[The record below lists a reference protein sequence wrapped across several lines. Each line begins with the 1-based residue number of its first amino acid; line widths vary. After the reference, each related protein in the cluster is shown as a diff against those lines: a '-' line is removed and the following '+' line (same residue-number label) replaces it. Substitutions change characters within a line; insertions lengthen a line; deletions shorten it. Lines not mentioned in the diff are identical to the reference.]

1 MQSRRLFQSDFYEIK
16 RWEINL
22 TPQRGRGEGYNDCFC
37 LLFVHSGRLAVELAA
52 QPYELY
58 TGHVVVEKTDYAYK
72 LRPTSAV
79 CSIFNFSAAFYEQF
93 IEEYGL
99 RHSSF
104 FANPNLLTLSLT
116 TSPAIDYLHHQIV
129 HTLRQA
135 SQLEMDC
142 LVIQLVR
149 QVVERVENRPL
160 AELTAPPVKSFRLAT
175 IEQAKL
181 YLNSRFNENISLVD
195 LAGHCCVSPFHLS
208 RLFKECT
215 GYSPHQ
221 YLLTVRLTH
230 AEQLLR
236 QPALTVADVCY
247 ASGFNSPEH
256 FAAAFQHKNHLSATQ
271 YRKQ

>member
-1 MQSRRLFQSDFYEIK
+1 MQSRNLFQSDFCEIK
-16 RWEINL
+16 RWAINL
-22 TPQRGRGEGYNDCFC
+22 TQQEGGSKGYNDCFC
-37 LLFVHSGRLAVELAA
+37 LVFVHSGRFAVELAT

-58 TGHVVVEKTDYAYK
+58 TGHVVVEKADYAYK
-72 LRPTSAV
+72 LRPSTGV
-79 CSIFNFSAAFYEQF
+79 CSIFNFSASFYEQF

-104 FANPNLLTLSLT
+104 FVNPNLLTLSLT

-129 HTLRQA
+129 HNLGQVGK
-135 SQLEMDC
+135 LEVDC
-142 LVIQLVR
+142 LVVKLVR
-149 QVVERVENRPL
+149 LVVERVENRPL
-160 AELTAPPVKSFRLAT
+160 AELATPMVKSFHLET
-175 IEQAKL
+175 IEQAKM
-181 YLNSRFNENISLVD
+181 YLNSQFNQDISLVD
-195 LAGHCCVSPFHLS
+195 LASHCCVSPFHLS

-221 YLLTVRLTH
+221 YLVAVRLTH

-236 QPALTVADVCY
+236 QPTLTVADVCY

-256 FAAAFQHKNHLSATQ
+256 FAAAFQQKNHLSPTQ